1 MSQELSRC
9 HEEIND
15 KSQRTQNP
23 RDTRYDLPREKI
35 KDTGSAG
42 QIFIPKRLHED
53 STHKQNETIS
63 RLGGPSSLPNLRYI
77 YIYKY
82 WTIIYIYIYM
92 DICIHIATWCKL
104 SWKPTLREPS
114 FLLPNLISYW
124 GQPHSP
130 HADLT
135 HPQSSVSAGASEPGV
150 QATTPEPLNLPCRF
164 IHIHKT
170 PPTI

>member
-77 YIYKY
+77 YIYIYIY
-82 WTIIYIYIYM
+82 WTIIYIYIYGYM
-92 DICIHIATWCKL
+92 YTYSNLVQAIMETYAARAII
-104 SWKPTLREPS
+104 PS
-114 FLLPNLISYW
+114 PQLDQLLGSTSLTSRR
-124 GQPHSP
+124 PHSSP
-130 HADLT
+130 K
-135 HPQSSVSAGASEPGV
+135 QRKRRS
-150 QATTPEPLNLPCRF
+150 F
-164 IHIHKT
+164 
-170 PPTI
+170 

>member
-53 STHKQNETIS
+53 STHKQNDTIS
-63 RLGGPSSLPNLRYI
+63 RLGGPSSRPNLRYI
-77 YIYKY
+77 YIYIY
-82 WTIIYIYIYM
+82 ILDYNIYIYIYIYGYM
-92 DICIHIATWCKL
+92 YTYSNLVQAIMETYAARAII
-104 SWKPTLREPS
+104 PS
-114 FLLPNLISYW
+114 PQLDQLLGSTSLTSRR
-124 GQPHSP
+124 PHSSP
-130 HADLT
+130 K
-135 HPQSSVSAGASEPGV
+135 QRKRRS
-150 QATTPEPLNLPCRF
+150 F
-164 IHIHKT
+164 
-170 PPTI
+170 

>member
-63 RLGGPSSLPNLRYI
+63 RLGGPSSLPQPP
-77 YIYKY
+77 
-82 WTIIYIYIYM
+82 IYIYIY
-92 DICIHIATWCKL
+92 IYL
-104 SWKPTLREPS
+104 SLSLSLSLLIYIYIYGYMYTYSNLVQAIMETYAARAIIPS
-114 FLLPNLISYW
+114 PQLDQLLGSTSLTSRR
-124 GQPHSP
+124 PHSSP
-130 HADLT
+130 K
-135 HPQSSVSAGASEPGV
+135 QRKRRS
-150 QATTPEPLNLPCRF
+150 F
-164 IHIHKT
+164 
-170 PPTI
+170 

>member
-77 YIYKY
+77 YIYILDY
-82 WTIIYIYIYM
+82 NIYIYGYM
-92 DICIHIATWCKL
+92 YTYSNLVQAIMETYAARAII
-104 SWKPTLREPS
+104 PS
-114 FLLPNLISYW
+114 PQLDQLLGSTSLTSRR
-124 GQPHSP
+124 PHSSP
-130 HADLT
+130 K
-135 HPQSSVSAGASEPGV
+135 QRKRRS
-150 QATTPEPLNLPCRF
+150 F
-164 IHIHKT
+164 
-170 PPTI
+170 